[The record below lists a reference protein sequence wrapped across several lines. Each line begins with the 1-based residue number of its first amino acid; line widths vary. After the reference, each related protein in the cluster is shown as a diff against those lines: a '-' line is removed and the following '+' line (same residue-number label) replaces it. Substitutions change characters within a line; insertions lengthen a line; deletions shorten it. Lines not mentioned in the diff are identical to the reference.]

1 MEQTECLSSFELPQ
15 TMPYT
20 AAIIGLGGATGRIAN
35 KLKDSSIPDT
45 RLFVFGMNRQEI
57 DALSITDKFIVGND
71 GLGSGKDRSMAMSAC
86 QNSVPAIKKILT
98 YLQWLC
104 LLYAWV
110 VQLEKVVWKCF
121 SRMRVIPI

>member
-1 MEQTECLSSFELPQ
+1 
-15 TMPYT
+15 MPYT
-20 AAIIGLGGATGRIAN
+20 AAIIGLGGVAGRIAN

-71 GLGSGKDRSMAMSAC
+71 GLGSGKDRSMTMSAC
-86 QNSVPAIKKILT
+86 QNSVPVIEKILT
-98 YLQWLC
+98 VPAMAVFVVC
-104 LLYAWV
+104 LSGATG
-110 VQLEKVVWKCF
+110 KVVWKCF